1 MGRYRSKYGPIKAL
15 TPFPFARSVVIPR
28 GIAGPYCVGGHED
41 GFGRALLWVGDDNRV
56 NQLVGYAAQAVSPP
70 DLDALIEAV
79 SDRRRCTFRPICLEA
94 MHSAQLTSPT
104 WTWTYDLNTG
114 SWHERKSY
122 QALFSRIIGGIK
134 VFEKWLCGDNNSG
147 NMVEITVAT
156 NQEIGT
162 PIRRACRICPVIK
175 FPAGEKSRP
184 RRFLV

>member
-1 MGRYRSKYGPIKAL
+1 MQ
-15 TPFPFARSVVIPR
+15 F
-28 GIAGPYCVGGHED
+28 
-41 GFGRALLWVGDDNRV
+41 W
-56 NQLVGYAAQAVSPP
+56 
-70 DLDALIEAV
+70 
-79 SDRRRCTFRPICLEA
+79 
-94 MHSAQLTSPT
+94 QLTSPT

-147 NMVEITVAT
+147 NMVEI
-156 NQEIGT
+156 N
-162 PIRRACRICPVIK
+162 RRHQSGDRNPFAVRVESGPVIK